1 MKQKINNMPVVN
13 WLKKKC
19 IPDYA
24 DILLVNVPD
33 KEELNKD
40 LKTQINSMMNFD
52 DTSLPIRIITKP
64 FAEAMADTMP
74 HFTKDVKIW
83 TSLENYVVYSGV
95 IVANEIIYY
104 CFTKRPEAYDYD
116 VFVAVFDKDRTLLSL
131 RKQISGKKSH
141 SFINPLHYSKMKEFM
156 EIVGDVSQ
164 KDMAVRIETY
174 YYQLVILFELFRKY
188 AKVETRILQPKS
200 RAELFK
206 CKYHNQSDYT
216 VEIMDSTWFTTLVK
230 SEEFKVRGH
239 FRLQACGEAFKDRK
253 LVWIKDFKKEGYTRK
268 AKKELETA

>member
-1 MKQKINNMPVVN
+1 MTQKINNIPVVN
-13 WLKKKC
+13 WLRKKH

-33 KEELNKD
+33 KEELNKY
-40 LKTQINSMMNFD
+40 LKTQINGMMNFD

-64 FAEAMADTMP
+64 FAEAMVDTMP
-74 HFTKDVKIW
+74 HFTKDAKVWK
-83 TSLENYVVYSGV
+83 SLENYVVYSGV

-141 SFINPLHYSKMKEFM
+141 SFISPLHYIKMKEFM
-156 EIVGDVSQ
+156 EIVGDISQ
-164 KDMAVRIETY
+164 KDLAVRIETY

-200 RAELFK
+200 KAELFK

-216 VEIMDSTWFTTLVK
+216 FEIMDSTWFTTLVK
-230 SEEFKVRGH
+230 SDEFKVRGH
-239 FRLQACGEAFKDRK
+239 FRLQPHGEGFKDRK
-253 LVWIKDFKKEGYTRK
+253 LIWIKDFKKEGYTRR
-268 AKKELETA
+268 AKKELQTA